1 MGFLGEVL
9 DKRESPLITY
19 HALVYRQVLA
29 GEVAVLEVLDNQLK
43 EWPDFVELV
52 KARFPYLRLCL
63 RVVEVEKPQ
72 NQLEPPAGHE
82 RAEVL
87 VAERPA
93 PAPVIPTMYNMYLHV
108 SPMYTSTPHV

>member
-9 DKRESPLITY
+9 EERESPLITN

-29 GEVAVLEVLDNQLK
+29 GEVAVLEVRDNQLN

-52 KARFPYLRLCL
+52 KTRFPSLRLCL
-63 RVVEVEKPQ
+63 GVVEVKKPQ

-93 PAPVIPTMYNMYLHV
+93 PAPVTPTLYNMYLHV
-108 SPMYTSTPHV
+108 SPMYTSTPYV

>member
-1 MGFLGEVL
+1 M
-9 DKRESPLITY
+9 
-19 HALVYRQVLA
+19 
-29 GEVAVLEVLDNQLK
+29 
-43 EWPDFVELV
+43 
-52 KARFPYLRLCL
+52 
-63 RVVEVEKPQ
+63 EKPQ

>member
-1 MGFLGEVL
+1 M
-9 DKRESPLITY
+9 
-19 HALVYRQVLA
+19 LA
-29 GEVAVLEVLDNQLK
+29 GEVAVLEVVDNQLK
-43 EWPDFVELV
+43 KWPDFVEVV
-52 KARFPYLRLCL
+52 KARFPSLRLCL